1 MTTEM
6 SEQMNQMLSDSRLPL
21 YEKAVVFAA
30 IAHQGAH
37 RKGSR
42 IPYLSHPIEAAAIV
56 SELTDDEELIAA
68 AVLPDVVED
77 RKTRRCMAGFIVRQ
91 QKFCGNWKNIRP
103 GRNMID

>member
-1 MTTEM
+1 M
-6 SEQMNQMLSDSRLPL
+6 SEQINQMLSDSRLPL

-56 SELTDDEELIAA
+56 SELTDDEELTSFLFSLGCYSGEPIT
-68 AVLPDVVED
+68 VVSHLKGGCVVSIKD
-77 RKTRRCMAGFIVRQ
+77 GRY
-91 QKFCGNWKNIRP
+91 NIDTDLAKA
-103 GRNMID
+103 ISI

>member
-1 MTTEM
+1 M

-30 IAHQGAH
+30 IAHQGAR

-56 SELTDDEELIAA
+56 SELTDDEELTSFLFSLGCYSGEPIT
-68 AVLPDVVED
+68 VVSHLKGGCVVSIKD
-77 RKTRRCMAGFIVRQ
+77 GRY
-91 QKFCGNWKNIRP
+91 NIDTDLAKA
-103 GRNMID
+103 ISI

>member
-1 MTTEM
+1 M
-6 SEQMNQMLSDSRLPL
+6 SEQMNQMLSDSGLPL

-56 SELTDDEELIAA
+56 SELTDDEELTSFLFSLGCYSGEPIT
-68 AVLPDVVED
+68 VVSHLKGGCVVSIKD
-77 RKTRRCMAGFIVRQ
+77 GRY
-91 QKFCGNWKNIRP
+91 NIDTDLAKA
-103 GRNMID
+103 ISI